1 MAHEIVIPRL
11 GWSMDEGTF
20 VGWLK
25 RDGDIV
31 RAGDPLFELEGEKG
45 IQEIEAVDEGVLR
58 IPPNA
63 PTAGSVVPVGKVIGF
78 LAEPGEIL
86 PLFGGSQSTPKPVAP
101 SEPPPAPAAGPAARR
116 LARKHNV
123 SVAEVRGSGSGG
135 RVLVEDIQ
143 RTVELTGNGD
153 SHRGSVIQ
161 ATAVIETEP
170 GREVVASPR
179 ARRIARELQ
188 IDWTKLNGTGRGGR
202 VRECDVRAAATNAP
216 LAPKGESG
224 APVAGE
230 RLPISRRRRV
240 IAERMSASSQQTAP
254 VTLTTRANAAN
265 LVNLREQFKTVG
277 GAARVPSYQDFIVK
291 LVAGALVR
299 HPLLAARWEEDA
311 IVLPSVDSMNIR
323 IAVDTEAGL
332 LAPVIRNVAGL
343 SIGEI
348 AEASRQLIER
358 AQSGRISIAE
368 LEGGVFTI
376 SNLGA
381 FGIDAFTPII
391 NLPEVA
397 ILGLGAIRREPVVAD
412 DGQIVALHQIALSLT
427 FDHRVIDGAPAA
439 KFLQDVARAI
449 ANPSASLL
457 ATNSN
462 EN

>member
-86 PLFGGSQSTPKPVAP
+86 PLMGGGHLTPKPAP
-101 SEPPPAPAAGPAARR
+101 SEPHPAPAAGPAARR
-116 LARKHNV
+116 MARQLNV
-123 SVAEVRGSGSGG
+123 TVAEVRGSGSGG

-143 RTVELTGNGD
+143 RAVELSTNGD
-153 SHRGSVIQ
+153 SPTVGITQ
-161 ATAVIETEP
+161 ATAVIDAELRT
-170 GREVVASPR
+170 RAIASPR
-179 ARRIARELQ
+179 AKRIARELQ
-188 IDWTKLNGTGRGGR
+188 IDWTTLDGSGRNGR
-202 VRECDVRAAATNAP
+202 VRECDVRAAAKNAP
-216 LAPKGESG
+216 TQVAAQAP
-224 APVAGE
+224 AAGQ